1 MYRLIRFYNQN
12 KKAIWQVILVIAL
25 IIAIIQVLNYFAKR
39 SNIIENNNNN
49 VVSSNSYENYI
60 NDNLNSVYI
69 QDDQSIIS
77 GSNINSTTLERNTGL
92 IDEFFKKCNEQ
103 NLEEAYNMLTDDCK
117 EQLYS
122 NIDSF
127 KNNYYSKLFDGSN
140 KSIKIEVLTANTYR
154 VTIKEDMLATGKTN
168 NENVKQDYITI
179 ERLDNGEYKLNI
191 NGYIGKEEINR
202 SRTNDNIKITVK
214 TKNTFMEN
222 EIYEIEIENNSEN
235 EILLDRMLDPETI
248 YLQDENELK
257 YPAYNTELTRQQLTI
272 GVKEK
277 KVIDIKF
284 YSRFSTTKNIEAFVF
299 SDVVLN
305 NEEYI
310 NTESKDSYS
319 TTKFIVSI

>member
-1 MYRLIRFYNQN
+1 
-12 KKAIWQVILVIAL
+12 
-25 IIAIIQVLNYFAKR
+25 
-39 SNIIENNNNN
+39 
-49 VVSSNSYENYI
+49 
-60 NDNLNSVYI
+60 
-69 QDDQSIIS
+69 
-77 GSNINSTTLERNTGL
+77 
-92 IDEFFKKCNEQ
+92 
-103 NLEEAYNMLTDDCK
+103 
-117 EQLYS
+117 
-122 NIDSF
+122 
-127 KNNYYSKLFDGSN
+127 
-140 KSIKIEVLTANTYR
+140 
-154 VTIKEDMLATGKTN
+154 
-168 NENVKQDYITI
+168 
-179 ERLDNGEYKLNI
+179 
-191 NGYIGKEEINR
+191 
-202 SRTNDNIKITVK
+202 
-214 TKNTFMEN
+214 MEN

-284 YSRFSTTKNIEAFVF
+284 YSRFSTTKNIEALVF